1 MNAIKA
7 EELDLYC
14 LLEGDAFLVTL
25 LLRGQ
30 IVSTFE
36 YKIRELAQEFVDAY
50 KLPEGKIEGEDVEDA
65 YILIEALDDASE
77 MINDAIGD

>member
-14 LLEGDAFLVTL
+14 LLEGDSFLVTL

-36 YKIRELAQEFVDAY
+36 YKIRELAEEFVSAY
-50 KLPEGKIEGEDVEDA
+50 KAPEGLIEGEDVEDA

-77 MINDAIGD
+77 MINNAIGD